1 MKGYWDLLKKNI
13 LCVSCD
19 LTCPAYP
26 CSYILLLLALS
37 GRSLFPIF
45 SSRNAEHVMKQ
56 SAFLL
61 SLNILIFEL
70 GQVPE
75 NRLGKIPISEL
86 PCSFPSFFIMLPASR
101 LSNYVPKFL
110 RSYSL
115 ISYVLVARGS
125 IYWGWHGF
133 FLEPVEFVFPVTLSV
148 FSPKTFL
155 RHLGNRGSHECGLA
169 KLGEKD
175 FRLCHDTIVVILP
188 ALGCRI
194 CGGFWIEMIFW

>member
-1 MKGYWDLLKKNI
+1 MYALGNMFAGTQFCPCFLLRETCVYLTKFKMGSCEKVLGSSQQKI
-13 LCVSCD
+13 ICVSCD
-19 LTCPAYP
+19 LTCPACP

-45 SSRNAEHVMKQ
+45 SSRNAEHVIKQ

-61 SLNILIFEL
+61 SLNILIL
-70 GQVPE
+70 SQVKF
-75 NRLGKIPISEL
+75 RKTGLAKFQLSEL

-125 IYWGWHGF
+125 IY
-133 FLEPVEFVFPVTLSV
+133 
-148 FSPKTFL
+148 
-155 RHLGNRGSHECGLA
+155 
-169 KLGEKD
+169 
-175 FRLCHDTIVVILP
+175 
-188 ALGCRI
+188 
-194 CGGFWIEMIFW
+194 

>member
-1 MKGYWDLLKKNI
+1 MGSCEKVLGSSQQKI
-13 LCVSCD
+13 ICVSCD
-19 LTCPAYP
+19 LTCPACP

-61 SLNILIFEL
+61 SLNVLIFEL
-70 GQVPE
+70 VHVPE
-75 NRLGKIPISEL
+75 NRLGKIPIIRAS
-86 PCSFPSFFIMLPASR
+86 CSFPSFFIMLPASR

-125 IYWGWHGF
+125 IYLGWHGF
-133 FLEPVEFVFPVTLSV
+133 FSWGLLSLC
-148 FSPKTFL
+148 FRSPYRYF
-155 RHLGNRGSHECGLA
+155 HNSS
-169 KLGEKD
+169 
-175 FRLCHDTIVVILP
+175 
-188 ALGCRI
+188 
-194 CGGFWIEMIFW
+194 